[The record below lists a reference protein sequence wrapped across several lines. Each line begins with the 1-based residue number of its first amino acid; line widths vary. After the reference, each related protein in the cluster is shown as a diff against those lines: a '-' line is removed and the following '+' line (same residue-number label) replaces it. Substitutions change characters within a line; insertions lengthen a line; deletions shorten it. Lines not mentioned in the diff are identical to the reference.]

1 MIYANLFAKFV
12 RESGFCRRKTKK
24 LAVGGCELGS
34 LTSRR
39 GDEDLSYSSLL
50 NSSADG
56 KMFLYAS
63 GSSLLL

>member
-1 MIYANLFAKFV
+1 MQIYLQNSYEKVGFA
-12 RESGFCRRKTKK
+12 EEGQKK
-24 LAVGGCELGS
+24 LAVGGSELGS

>member
-1 MIYANLFAKFV
+1 MQIYLQNSYEKVVFAEE
-12 RESGFCRRKTKK
+12 RQKK